1 MVRHGE
7 QKILVELEG
16 GGELER
22 ELQARPASQPAS
34 FTNAWELESE
44 PRLNGCSAGG
54 VLCSQAAV
62 ALATALALGTREC
75 GPMNGARRWNGR
87 AVEW

>member
-22 ELQARPASQPAS
+22 ELQARRAEPAS
-34 FTNAWELESE
+34 FANAWELESE
-44 PRLNGCSAGG
+44 PRLSGCSAGG

-62 ALATALALGTREC
+62 ALAMALALGTREC
-75 GPMNGARRWNGR
+75 GPMNGAQRWNGR
-87 AVEW
+87 AGGGD